1 MPPLTEE
8 QLQELLNQRF
18 GQPQGIARLNP
29 LGFQFEDVFTPYSS
43 AQMDALKTMRLPGTA
58 RPFGFSG
65 TYEDPAFFGANL
77 RGYDYDPYAGTKE
90 DFNYLYGTRP
100 AFQYDTEFVEPAVKS
115 GIETVDKVQGFV
127 EDDDIEASAIP
138 EFKEGELKQP
148 GGIANFLRA
157 ILGFAIPGANLFMGD
172 RSALQGIK
180 SLNQR
185 LRNTDFGRSKT
196 LQEYFQKKE
205 AKREAKRLAPIEK
218 QLREASERGGGYQPT
233 TRSQNVARTSS
244 RVSGGRTRAYGL

>member
-1 MPPLTEE
+1 MPPYGIDS
-8 QLQELLNQRF
+8 LLNRDF
-18 GQPQGIARLNP
+18 DTQGY
-29 LGFQFEDVFTPYSS
+29 FTSPVEEIY
-43 AQMDALKTMRLPGTA
+43 
-58 RPFGFSG
+58 
-65 TYEDPAFFGANL
+65 DPAFGTLNFNRAYGPAPFTGNIPLTSYRVEPGLQYLSDDGRLINLGFEGDIDLPSFGGVS
-77 RGYDYDPYAGTKE
+77 GYRNTGGIMDI
-90 DFNYLYGTRP
+90 
-100 AFQYDTEFVEPAVKS
+100 EPAVKS

-148 GGIANFLRA
+148 GGIANFLKA

-172 RSALQGIK
+172 RSALQGIR

-244 RVSGGRTRAYGL
+244 RVSGGRRRAYGL